1 MLKFVL
7 SKKHVSRRFET
18 ADNDGGNLL
27 VDSVPGGPGGF
38 RDVRDDP
45 DLQEESEG
53 IADLGEAVAGGQHSV
68 DDDGE
73 RAVWDHGSPVDG
85 LSLRLAGEQ
94 GCTGFDRPRFLW

>member
-18 ADNDGGNLL
+18 ADDDEGNLL

-38 RDVRDDP
+38 RDARDDP
-45 DLQEESEG
+45 NLHEESEG
-53 IADLGEAVAGGQHSV
+53 VANLGEAVAGGQHSG

-73 RAVWDHGSPVDG
+73 RAVRYHGSPVDG
-85 LSLRLAGEQ
+85 CSRRLTGEQ
-94 GCTGFDRPRFLW
+94 GCTGFDRPRFL